1 MPRSPGGPAP
11 LRTILLTCLLLA
23 VTACSFQM
31 PRFSVPRV
39 HKITVQ
45 QGNVITQQ
53 MVDRRKP
60 GMTRSQVAFVMGEP
74 VIRNTFDDSRGD
86 YIYTVEV
93 PGYFDSRQRLSIFF
107 ENDLLAYFSGDYAPS
122 SVSGAFVP
130 SDDAPDEDSQG
141 EGSQGEESQDEASQ
155 RESSEAEAA
164 P

>member
-45 QGNVITQQ
+45 RGNVISQQ
-53 MVDRRKP
+53 MVDRLKP
-60 GMTRSQVAFVMGEP
+60 GMTRSLVAFVMGEP
-74 VIRNTFDDSRGD
+74 VIRNTFDDSRWD

-130 SDDAPDEDSQG
+130 SDDAPPDEDP
-141 EGSQGEESQDEASQ
+141 QDEASPG
-155 RESSEAEAA
+155 ESSEAEAA